1 MNRYRRIL
9 AWAIGS
15 GSAIAGLVV
24 RGGIVA
30 TVVYLG
36 FWSFPIY
43 LVLDSASAL
52 FVGWLYGSGSGHHK
66 ENWIQRRLGL
76 SQTNIRN
83 GNFFVRACAM
93 VSLVGLA
100 IICGPPF
107 TATLIRSIGFSGREA
122 YARIL
127 LVTIPASL
135 ICTSAYLGLIE
146 VAKRYIVS

>member
-9 AWAIGS
+9 AWTIGS

-30 TVVYLG
+30 TVAYLG

-43 LVLDSASAL
+43 LVADSASAL
-52 FVGWLYGSGSGHHK
+52 FVGWLYGSGSEHK
-66 ENWIQRRLGL
+66 ENWFQRKLGL
-76 SQTNIRN
+76 SEANIKH
-83 GNFFVRACAM
+83 GTLIVRASTG
-93 VSLVGLA
+93 VSLVCLA
-100 IICGPPF
+100 IVCGPPF

-127 LVTIPASL
+127 FVTIPASL
-135 ICTSAYLGLIE
+135 ICTSVYLGLIE
-146 VAKRYIVS
+146 IVKSYIVS

>member
-9 AWAIGS
+9 AWTIGS

-43 LVLDSASAL
+43 LVADSAGAL
-52 FVGWLYGSGSGHHK
+52 FVGWLYGAGSGHK
-66 ENWIQRRLGL
+66 ENWLQRKLGL
-76 SQTNIRN
+76 SETNIKH
-83 GNFFVRACAM
+83 GTFFVRASAWF
-93 VSLVGLA
+93 SLVCLA
-100 IICGPPF
+100 IVCGPPF
-107 TATLIRSIGFSGREA
+107 TATLIRSIGFAGREA
-122 YARIL
+122 YIRIL

-146 VAKRYIVS
+146 VVKSYIVS